1 MKMDKKNTASAVAKM
16 FPVAMN
22 RVSHSWIAVAVVLPA
37 SVVLLYASA
46 CMARAKH
53 SSHARIRAGW
63 RNECFIYTVD
73 CHLVDP
79 CELFGEL
86 LHDLFRVA
94 CQNILHLIATG
105 IECHN

>member
-22 RVSHSWIAVAVVLPA
+22 LVSHSWIAVAVVLPV

-53 SSHARIRAGW
+53 SSHARIRAGGVIGPSYIPSTA
-63 RNECFIYTVD
+63 F
-73 CHLVDP
+73 LVGV
-79 CELFGEL
+79 L
-86 LHDLFRVA
+86 
-94 CQNILHLIATG
+94 
-105 IECHN
+105 

>member
-22 RVSHSWIAVAVVLPA
+22 LVSHSWIAVAVVLPV

-63 RNECFIYTVD
+63 RDRSIIYTVD
-73 CHLVDP
+73 C
-79 CELFGEL
+79 LFGGRPVNYL
-86 LHDLFRVA
+86 VRYCMIYL
-94 CQNILHLIATG
+94 Q
-105 IECHN
+105 